1 MNRIF
6 CAICIFAIAILGTTP
21 ARADYFLEFVPQG
34 QFVLGGSLTVDIVLR
49 ETRLAGQTSQL
60 ANNIMISG
68 NLRITR
74 SGSTAYLVSAV
85 DGHGDQGGRQFDNGS
100 NPYAPP
106 TITPDPNDPLV
117 PFDPIAPVMTIE
129 QYDGIDNGAADPRG
143 TENSAIEATLRLGR
157 FVLSGGA
164 EGETVTFSLQDFD
177 SVFEDI
183 VLFDGANVISL
194 DSLITY
200 GSSDFT
206 VAAIPEPSS
215 MLAVGVLV
223 GGAGF
228 RQWRKRRA
236 AGKRSQ
242 A

>member
-1 MNRIF
+1 MNRNF
-6 CAICIFAIAILGTTP
+6 RAICIFAMAMLSATS

-85 DGHGDQGGRQFDNGS
+85 DGHGDQGGRQFDNGFDDGVTV
-100 NPYAPP
+100 NPP
-106 TITPDPNDPLV
+106 TILPADPSLASE
-117 PFDPIAPVMTIE
+117 ITIE
-129 QYDGIDNGAADPRG
+129 QYDGIDSALDPLG

-177 SVFEDI
+177 SGFEDI
-183 VLFDGANVISL
+183 VLFDGANSISL